1 VDKQRFQTA
10 QMAMVTALHGF
21 KRLPVLTGTNSGR
34 DTNPRLAHTQ
44 EDKADRPRQ
53 QGTLMAYSAEYQRNR
68 ATLMELKLP
77 CHWCG
82 TEWTKKFQADHL
94 IEKDAG
100 GDDSPSNLVS
110 SCAPCNQ
117 KRGQRYQTNK
127 TNARITARN
136 KAIQAKPFF
145 DEPFLTDRKSVV

>member
-1 VDKQRFQTA
+1 
-10 QMAMVTALHGF
+10 
-21 KRLPVLTGTNSGR
+21 
-34 DTNPRLAHTQ
+34 
-44 EDKADRPRQ
+44 
-53 QGTLMAYSAEYQRNR
+53 MAYSAEYQRNR

-77 CHWCG
+77 CYWCG

-117 KRGQRYQTNK
+117 KRGQLYQTRKAN
-127 TNARITARN
+127 TRITARN
-136 KAIQAKPFF
+136 NAINQKPFF
-145 DEPFLTDRKSVV
+145 NEGLFTDRKSVV